1 MQQYE
6 YPIHKAMID
15 YLDGRVWKGN
25 KIIHRGN
32 PAFENLL
39 FFHIP
44 NQGHG
49 ENAASEGFFL
59 KQLGV
64 VAGAY
69 DLLFFWPPRMA
80 GAYDAKAPGGSLK
93 TPQKRFREQW
103 ERCGFPSAWGTST
116 EHLRDTLI
124 GWGAKCMNHSV
135 KRVDLRSWEEKC
147 QDAFNLYA
155 PRKDIP

>member
-1 MQQYE
+1 MEQNE

-15 YLDGRVWKGN
+15 YLDQRVWKGN

-39 FFHIP
+39 FLHIA

-49 ENAASEGFFL
+49 EDAAAEGFFL

-64 VAGAY
+64 VPGAY
-69 DLLFFWPPRMA
+69 DLLLFWPHRMA
-80 GAYDAKAPGGSLK
+80 GAYDAKAPGGHLT
-93 TPQKRFREQW
+93 TPQKRFRERW
-103 ERCGFPSAWGTST
+103 ERCGFPSSWGAST

-124 GWGAKCMNHSV
+124 GWGAKCLIHAT
-135 KRVDLRSWEEKC
+135 KKVDLRTDDEKHR
-147 QDAFNLYA
+147 DAFNFYK
-155 PRKDIP
+155 P